1 MKPNTQQL
9 QDLTIQVRRDILRMV
24 HAVNSGHPGG
34 SLGCTEFFVTL
45 YQYLMNRKEGFDMD
59 GIGED
64 VFFLS
69 NGHISPVFYSVLA
82 RSGYF
87 PVAELATFRLL
98 NSRLQGH
105 PTTHEG
111 LPGVRIAS
119 GSLGQGLSV
128 ALGAAQ
134 AKKLNKDNNLVYTLH
149 GDGELQEGQNWEAI
163 MYASAKKVD
172 NLIATIDVNGK
183 QIDGTTDEVLAMGS
197 LKAKFE
203 AFDWDV
209 LEIKEGNSIEAII
222 AGMTDVK
229 ARTGKGKPVCVLL
242 YTEMGNG
249 IDFMMH
255 THAWHGKAPNDAQL
269 AKALEQNPETLG
281 DYSLLAPKGGTI
293 HTVVEKSND
302 ERNTQNSKPLLVIP
316 SSGVRG
322 LNTGSKDTRSG
333 FGAGMTELGQKNENV
348 VALCADLIGSLK
360 FDDFKKNHPERFFQI
375 GIAEAN
381 MIGIAA
387 GLTIGGKI
395 PFTGTFANFSTGRVY
410 DQIRQSVAYSDK
422 NVKICASHAGL
433 TLGEDGATHQ
443 ILEDIGLMKML
454 PGMTVINTCDYNQT
468 KAATIAL
475 AEHHGPVYLRFGR
488 PVVPNFMPA
497 EEPFVIGK
505 AIVLSEGTDV
515 TIVAT
520 GHLVWEAL
528 VAAETLEA
536 KGISAEVIN
545 IHTIKPLDEEAIL
558 KSVAKTKCV
567 VTAEEHNILGGLG
580 ESVARVLALNTPT
593 PQEFVAVN
601 DSFGESGTPEQLM
614 EKYNLNNQAIVAAVE
629 RVMKRK

>member
-1 MKPNTQQL
+1 MTNTQLL
-9 QDLTIQVRRDILRMV
+9 QDFTSQVRRDILRMV

-34 SLGCTEFFVTL
+34 SLGCAEFLVVL
-45 YQYLMNRKEGFDMD
+45 YQSVMERNSEFTINGV
-59 GIGED
+59 GED
-64 VFFLS
+64 LFFLS

-87 PVAELATFRLL
+87 DVDELSTFRKI
-98 NSRLQGH
+98 NTRLQGH
-105 PTTHEG
+105 PTTHDN

-128 ALGAAQ
+128 AIGAAQ
-134 AKKLNKDNNLVYTLH
+134 TKKLNKDNKIIYTLH

-172 NLIATIDVNGK
+172 NLIATIDLNGK

-197 LKAKFE
+197 IKEKFL
-203 AFDWDV
+203 AFDWEV
-209 LEIKEGNSIEAII
+209 VEIKNGNDLEAII
-222 AGMTDVK
+222 AGLALAKSM
-229 ARTGKGKPVCVLL
+229 TGKGKPVCVLL
-242 YTEMGNG
+242 HTEMGNG
-249 IDFMMH
+249 VDYMMFS
-255 THAWHGKAPNDAQL
+255 HAWHGKAPNDAQL
-269 AKALEQNPETLG
+269 ENALSQNIETLG
-281 DYSLLAPKGGTI
+281 DYKLIAPQGGHHVAKNTVLAD
-293 HTVVEKSND
+293 S
-302 ERNTQNSKPLLVIP
+302 NSKVLFQLPLNE
-316 SSGVRG
+316 GVVG

-333 FGAGMTELGQKNENV
+333 FGVGMTQLGKDNEQV

-454 PGMTVINTCDYNQT
+454 PGMTVINTCDFNQT
-468 KAATIAL
+468 KAATMAIA
-475 AEHHGPVYLRFGR
+475 EYNGPVYLRFGR

-497 EEPFVIGK
+497 DEPFVIGK
-505 AIVLSEGTDV
+505 AIVLTQGSDV

-528 VAAETLEA
+528 LAAEQLLA
-536 KGISAEVIN
+536 IGISAEVIN
-545 IHTIKPLDEEAIL
+545 IHTIKPLDDTAIL
-558 KSVAKTKCV
+558 QSVAKTKCI
-567 VTAEEHNILGGLG
+567 VTAEEHNFLGGLG
-580 ESVARVLALNTPT
+580 ESVSRVLALANPS

-614 EKYNLNNQAIVAAVE
+614 EKYKLNKQAIVAAVH
-629 RVMKRK
+629 RVIARK